1 MSGQDQSGRQ
11 LWVALMPP
19 VFVFLWATGF
29 IAAKFGLPYAGP
41 FTMLALRFGIVV
53 VLMTGVALLM
63 RAPWPSRA
71 QWLPIALT
79 GLFVHGGY
87 LGGVFAAL
95 ETGVE
100 AGVISL
106 VAGLQPVLTGAL
118 AGPLLGEVVTRRQW
132 LGLALGLAGVVL
144 VVRTKLELGL
154 GTPLGMTFAMI
165 CMASITTGT
174 LAQKKFCG
182 GMDLRTGSVI
192 QFIAS
197 FLLVLPIGWW
207 LEGLAVQPSLTLAFS
222 MLWLCVVLSIG
233 AVTLMFILIR
243 QGAAAEVASL
253 FFLVPPTTAVLGWLA
268 FGERFDPFSLVGMVM
283 VVVAV
288 ALVTWKRR

>member
-1 MSGQDQSGRQ
+1 MSGQGQSGRQ

-29 IAAKFGLPYAGP
+29 IAAKYGLPYAGP
-41 FTMLALRFGIVV
+41 FTMLTLRFGIVV
-53 VLMTGVALLM
+53 ILMTGVALLM
-63 RAPWPSRA
+63 NAPWPERS
-71 QWLPIALT
+71 QWLPIAFT

-95 ETGVE
+95 ELGVE

-106 VAGLQPVLTGAL
+106 VAGLQPVMTGAL
-118 AGPLLGEVVTRRQW
+118 AGPLLGERVTSRQW

-154 GTPLGMTFAMI
+154 GTPIGMVFAI
-165 CMASITTGT
+165 LCMASITTGT
-174 LAQKKFCG
+174 LAQKKLCAN
-182 GMDLRTGSVI
+182 MDLRTGSVI

-207 LEGLAVQPSLTLAFS
+207 LEGLAVKPSLTLAMS
-222 MLWLCVVLSIG
+222 LIWLCVVLSIG

-243 QGAAAEVASL
+243 RGAAAEVASL
-253 FFLVPPTTAVLGWLA
+253 FFLVPPTTAMLGWLA
-268 FGERFDPFSLVGMVM
+268 FGERFDAFSLVGMVM

>member
-1 MSGQDQSGRQ
+1 M
-11 LWVALMPP
+11 
-19 VFVFLWATGF
+19 
-29 IAAKFGLPYAGP
+29 
-41 FTMLALRFGIVV
+41 
-53 VLMTGVALLM
+53 
-63 RAPWPSRA
+63 
-71 QWLPIALT
+71 
-79 GLFVHGGY
+79 
-87 LGGVFAAL
+87 
-95 ETGVE
+95 
-100 AGVISL
+100 
-106 VAGLQPVLTGAL
+106 
-118 AGPLLGEVVTRRQW
+118 AGPLLGEVVTKRQW
-132 LGLALGLAGVVL
+132 LGLGLGLAGVVL

-154 GTPLGMTFAMI
+154 GTPMGMTFAMI

-207 LEGLAVQPSLTLAFS
+207 LEGLSVQPSLTLLYS

-243 QGAAAEVASL
+243 RGAAAEVASL

-268 FGERFDPFSLVGMVM
+268 FGERVDLP
-283 VVVAV
+283 
-288 ALVTWKRR
+288 KRRASRVGENGVDAPQTAVQAIDLLNDRVGGLRRVHAQIGRAHV

>member
-1 MSGQDQSGRQ
+1 MGEQGGAGRQ
-11 LWVALMPP
+11 VWVALMPP

-41 FTMLALRFGIVV
+41 FTMLTLRFGIVV
-53 VLMTGVALLM
+53 VLMTGLALLM
-63 RAPWPSRA
+63 RAPWPSRS

-118 AGPLLGEVVTRRQW
+118 AGPLLGETVTRRQW
-132 LGLALGLAGVVL
+132 FGLALGLAGVVL

-165 CMASITTGT
+165 CMASITSGT

-207 LEGLAVQPSLTLAFS
+207 LEGLAVTPSLTLAMS
-222 MLWLCVVLSIG
+222 MIWLCVVLSIG

-243 QGAAAEVASL
+243 RGAAAEVASL
-253 FFLVPPTTAVLGWLA
+253 FFLVPPTTAALGWLA
-268 FGERFDPFSLVGMVM
+268 FGERFDAFSLVGMVM
-283 VVVAV
+283 VVFAV